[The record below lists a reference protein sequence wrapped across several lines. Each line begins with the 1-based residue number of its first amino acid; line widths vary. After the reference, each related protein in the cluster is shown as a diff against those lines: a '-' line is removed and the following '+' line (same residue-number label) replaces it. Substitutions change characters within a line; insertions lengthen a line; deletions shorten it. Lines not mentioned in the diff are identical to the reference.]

1 MKNIYSL
8 LLLLIILF
16 NSIYLQ
22 YKLNTLER
30 FMSLHD
36 SIKYF
41 DIINNKNSTG
51 INDTNILNGI
61 QEKNLNLIKKNIDTR
76 NKIINKQLQKNK
88 RNEQIIIELQKK
100 LSETNKGDTNTIMN
114 QALLLA
120 EAELKNV

>member
-100 LSETNKGDTNTIMN
+100 LSEANEQGGTN
-114 QALLLA
+114 QALIRLA
-120 EAELKNV
+120 KNELKNL

>member
-41 DIINNKNSTG
+41 DIINNKNTTG

-61 QEKNLNLIKKNIDTR
+61 QEKNLNLIKKNIDKR
-76 NKIINKQLQKNK
+76 NKIINKQLQKK
-88 RNEQIIIELQKK
+88 
-100 LSETNKGDTNTIMN
+100 
-114 QALLLA
+114 
-120 EAELKNV
+120 

>member
-41 DIINNKNSTG
+41 DIINNKNTTG

-100 LSETNKGDTNTIMN
+100 LSEANEQGGTN
-114 QALLLA
+114 QALIRLA
-120 EAELKNV
+120 KNELKNL